1 MGQKSNP
8 NSQFGL
14 IWQDKKTEVERIIL
28 PYQVVETINEP
39 RVGETGKQKDIF
51 SGQMPKWWPE
61 GWKNKLIWG
70 DNKYIMSSLLPDFAG
85 KINLIYIDPPF
96 ATGADFSIKM
106 KVGDLE
112 WTKEPSVIE
121 EKAYRDTWGR
131 GLDSYLQMMYERLV
145 LMRELLAENGSIYV
159 HLDWHVGHYVKI
171 IMDEIFGKDNFRN
184 EIIVSRIKK
193 SDPNVRQFNTA
204 TDMILFY
211 SKSREI
217 IFNWVTK
224 EILGEGYWH
233 SLDAPGTGE
242 ARIFF
247 GKKIAPPSGR
257 HWMWEQE
264 RIDLAIKE
272 GTLRLNP
279 NTGKPEYWI
288 ASEREQKLDSNWT
301 DILAYS
307 FNYNFPTEK
316 SEKLLERIIKASS
329 NEGDLVADFFC
340 GSGTTGAVAE
350 KLGRRWIMSDLSKF
364 AIHTTRKRLLD
375 IPNCKP
381 FEILNLGNYQ
391 KQKFIENNHP
401 PVERYVKFILQLYRA
416 EPLEG
421 HKFIQG
427 KKGKS
432 LVHIGSVD
440 SIVTEKEVRDVLSEA
455 QSIGAKFTDVLG
467 WDFEMGLDE
476 LVDRIGEEYG
486 IKTRLVQIPK
496 EALEVKCPT
505 KEEVKFFD
513 LNYLDVDYEIESKKV
528 IVELKDFSIA
538 NPEYLP
544 DDIRKKIKKFTDL
557 IDYWA
562 VDFDYK
568 EDTFHNMKQSFRT
581 RKHPTLETSL
591 SHTYETPGEYSI
603 LLKVVDIFGNDTN
616 KFIKVK
622 I

>member
-1 MGQKSNP
+1 LSSWPTRLEKANFLWENEKMAGNNNQKLELVWK
-8 NSQFGL
+8 G
-14 IWQDKKTEVERIIL
+14 KKTEVERVVL
-28 PYQVVETINEP
+28 PFQVVETINEP
-39 RVGETGKQKDIF
+39 REAGLFAK
-51 SGQMPKWWPE
+51 QMPKWWPE

-70 DNKYIMSSLLPDFAG
+70 DNKYIMSSLLPEFAG

-106 KVGDLE
+106 KIGDLE

-159 HLDWHVGHYVKI
+159 HVDYRVDSYIRCIL
-171 IMDEIFGKDNFRN
+171 DEIFGKENLIN
-184 EIIVSRIKK
+184 EIIWRYPAASAQTSRFFIKAH
-193 SDPNVRQFNTA
+193 NT
-204 TDMILFY
+204 IFLY
-211 SKSREI
+211 SKSPNY
-217 IFNWVTK
+217 IFNNDPRTFIEYSERVK
-224 EILGEGYWH
+224 KALKRDEKGFYYLRGGSY
-233 SLDAPGTGE
+233 A
-242 ARIFF
+242 
-247 GKKIAPPSGR
+247 GKK
-257 HWMWEQE
+257 
-264 RIDLAIKE
+264 LAEKIYVDE
-272 GTLRLNP
+272 DQLGMLPR
-279 NTGKPEYWI
+279 
-288 ASEREQKLDSNWT
+288 DVWT
-301 DILAYS
+301 DIPYIRANTPEYL
-307 FNYNFPTEK
+307 NYETQKP
-316 SEKLLERIIKASS
+316 EKLLERIILSSS

-340 GSGTTGAVAE
+340 GSGTTLAVAE
-350 KLGRRWIMSDLSKF
+350 KLGRRWIGCDLSKF

-391 KQKFIENNHP
+391 KQKFIENGHP
-401 PVERYVKFILQLYRA
+401 PVERYIKFILQLYRA

-421 HKFIQG
+421 YKFIHG

-440 SIVTEKEVRDVLSEA
+440 SIVTEKEIRDVLEEA
-455 QSIGAKFTDVLG
+455 QSIGAKFLDVLG

-476 LVDRIGEEYG
+476 VVDRIGEEYG
-486 IKTRLVQIPK
+486 IKVKLVQIPK
-496 EALEVKCPT
+496 EALEVKSPA

-513 LNYLDVDYEIESKKV
+513 LNYLDADCKVEGKKV
-528 IVELKDFSIA
+528 IVSLKDFSIA

-544 DDIRKKIKKFTDL
+544 DDVRAKIKKFTDL

-568 EDTFHNMKQSFRT
+568 NDTFHNMKQSFRT

-591 SHTYETPGEYSI
+591 SHTYEESGEYSI
-603 LLKVVDIFGNDTN
+603 LVKVVDIFGNDTN
-616 KFIKVK
+616 KLIKVK

>member
-1 MGQKSNP
+1 MGKNNNQK
-8 NSQFGL
+8 L
-14 IWQDKKTEVERIIL
+14 ELKWRDKKTKVEKIEL
-28 PYQVVETINEP
+28 PFQVVETVNEP
-39 RVGETGKQKDIF
+39 RVGEAGKQKGIF
-51 SGQMPKWWPE
+51 PEQMPKGWPE

-70 DNKYIMSSLLPDFAG
+70 DNKYIMSSLLPEFAG

-96 ATGADFSIKM
+96 ATGADFSINI

-121 EKAYRDTWGR
+121 EKAYRDTWGK

-159 HLDWHVGHYVKI
+159 HLDYRVDSYI
-171 IMDEIFGKDNFRN
+171 RCILDEIFGKENLVN
-184 EIIVSRIKK
+184 EIVWQYPAASAQTQRFFIKAH
-193 SDPNVRQFNTA
+193 NT
-204 TDMILFY
+204 IFLY
-211 SKSREI
+211 SKSQNY
-217 IFNWVTK
+217 IFNNDPRTFIEYSERVK
-224 EILGEGYWH
+224 KALKRDEKGLYYIRGGSY
-233 SLDAPGTGE
+233 A
-242 ARIFF
+242 
-247 GKKIAPPSGR
+247 GKK
-257 HWMWEQE
+257 
-264 RIDLAIKE
+264 LAEKIYVDE
-272 GTLRLNP
+272 NQLGMLPR
-279 NTGKPEYWI
+279 
-288 ASEREQKLDSNWT
+288 DVWT
-301 DILAYS
+301 DIPYVRANTPEYL
-307 FNYNFPTEK
+307 NYETQKP
-316 SEKLLERIIKASS
+316 EKLLERIILSSS

-391 KQKFIENNHP
+391 KQKFIENGHP
-401 PVERYVKFILQLYRA
+401 PVERYIKFILQLYRA

-421 HKFIQG
+421 YKFIHG
-427 KKGKS
+427 KKGKN

-440 SIVTEKEVRDVLSEA
+440 SIVTEKEVRDVLEEA
-455 QSIGAKFTDVLG
+455 KSIGAKFLDVLG

-476 LVDRIGEEYG
+476 LVDRIGEEYE
-486 IKTRLVQIPK
+486 IKVKLVQIPK
-496 EALEVKCPT
+496 EALEVKSPA

-513 LNYLDVDYEIESKKV
+513 LNYLDVDYKVEGKKV
-528 IVELKDFSIA
+528 IVKLKDFSIA

-544 DDIRKKIKKFTDL
+544 DDVRKKIKKFTDL

-568 EDTFHNMKQSFRT
+568 QDTFHNMKQSFRT

-591 SHTYETPGEYSI
+591 SHTYETPDQYSSLI
-603 LLKVVDIFGNDTN
+603 KVVDIFGNDTN
-616 KFIKVK
+616 KLIQIKV
-622 I
+622 

>member
-1 MGQKSNP
+1 MPEKNKKQN
-8 NSQFGL
+8 NQFGL
-14 IWQDKKTEVERIIL
+14 VWQGKKTEVERIVL
-28 PYQVVETINEP
+28 PFQVVETVNEP
-39 RVGETGKQKDIF
+39 RVGEAGKQVEIF
-51 SGQMPKWWPE
+51 PTQMPKWWPE

-70 DNKYIMSSLLPDFAG
+70 DNKYIMSSLLPEFAG

-106 KVGDLE
+106 KIGDLE

-121 EKAYRDTWGR
+121 EKAYRDTWGK

-145 LMRELLAENGSIYV
+145 LMRELLTENGSIYV
-159 HLDWHVGHYVKI
+159 HLDYRVVHYIKS
-171 IMDEIFGKDNFRN
+171 IMDEIFPGNFRN
-184 EIIVSRIKK
+184 EIIWRYRRWPTISRDFQKMHDTILRY
-193 SDPNVRQFNTA
+193 SR
-204 TDMILFY
+204 TDNFIWNQLYEERAPSTQKAFGE
-211 SKSREI
+211 KRI
-217 IFNWVTK
+217 ISTRK
-224 EILGEGYWH
+224 
-233 SLDAPGTGE
+233 ATGE
-242 ARIFF
+242 KVLRTTEELSLGVQMADV
-247 GKKIAPPSGR
+247 
-257 HWMWEQE
+257 WEISYIQGSASIE
-264 RIDLAIKE
+264 REKGGYYA
-272 GTLRLNP
+272 TQ
-279 NTGKPEYWI
+279 KPE
-288 ASEREQKLDSNWT
+288 A
-301 DILAYS
+301 
-307 FNYNFPTEK
+307 
-316 SEKLLERIIKASS
+316 LLERIIKASS
-329 NEGDLVADFFC
+329 NEGDLVADLFC

-401 PVERYVKFILQLYRA
+401 PVEKYVKFILQLYRA

-421 HKFIQG
+421 YKFIRG

-455 QSIGAKFTDVLG
+455 QSIGAKFLDVLG

-476 LVDRIGEEYG
+476 LVDRIGEEYK
-486 IKTRLVQIPK
+486 IKVRLVQIPK
-496 EALEVKCPT
+496 EALEVKSPA

-513 LNYLDVDYEIESKKV
+513 LNYLDVEHKIDGKKV
-528 IVELKDFSIA
+528 IVKLKDFSIA
-538 NPEYLP
+538 KPEYLP
-544 DDIRKKIKKFTDL
+544 DDVRAKIKKFTDL

-568 EDTFHNMKQSFRT
+568 QDTFHNMKQSFRT

-591 SHTYETPGEYSI
+591 SHAYEKPSKYSI
-603 LLKVVDIFGNDTN
+603 LIKVVDIFGNDTN
-616 KFIKVK
+616 KLVKVR